1 MDKPVSERLRARR
14 PRPRESSRRRAAHAW
29 TGSTRTAAAWL
40 ALAAGACSATV
51 SAQSQPQPAAR
62 AGTWEVG
69 FDAFAAN
76 SDTLSGQGAS
86 SLEVDSSLGLG
97 GVAAYN
103 LTDRIAVLGEIN
115 WSRPD
120 YRASLDVENSGIE
133 TINGRLDVKTVLLT
147 GVFYFSRSD
156 FSPYLEIGAGWS
168 RIDSSVQG
176 GSPSTGCWSDPWWG
190 YVCAQNF
197 ESYHDTRAT
206 YTSAFGVRWDID
218 PTVLL
223 KLSWGAVAIDA
234 GPRTQQSTRDVFRVE
249 FSWKL

>member
-1 MDKPVSERLRARR
+1 VDEPAGERLRARR
-14 PRPRESSRRRAAHAW
+14 PRPGKGSRRYTARVW
-29 TGSTRTAAAWL
+29 PCSTRGAVAWL
-40 ALAAGACSATV
+40 LLAATACSATV
-51 SAQSQPQPAAR
+51 SAQSRPQPSGR

-76 SDTLSGQGAS
+76 SDTLSGRGAS
-86 SLEVDSSLGLG
+86 SLQVDSSLGFG

-103 LTDRIAVLGEIN
+103 LTNRIAVLGEID

-120 YRASLDVENSGIE
+120 YRANLDVENSGIE
-133 TINGRLDVKTVLLT
+133 AINGSLDVRTVLLT
-147 GVFYFSRSD
+147 GVFYFSASD

-168 RIDSSVQG
+168 RIDSSIAG
-176 GSPSTGCWSDPWWG
+176 GPPSTGCWSDPWWG
-190 YVCAQNF
+190 YVCAQDF

-218 PTVLL
+218 PTLLL
-223 KLSWGAVAIDA
+223 KLSWGALAIDA
-234 GPRTQQSTRDVFRVE
+234 GARTEQSTRDVFRVE